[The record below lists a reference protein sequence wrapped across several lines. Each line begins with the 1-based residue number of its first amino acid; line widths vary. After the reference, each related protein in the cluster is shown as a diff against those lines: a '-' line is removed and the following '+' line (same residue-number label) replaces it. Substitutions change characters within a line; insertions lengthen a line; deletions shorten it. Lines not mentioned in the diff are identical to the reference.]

1 MKKDN
6 NKEISS
12 TPSGKLTRP
21 QDYMRINKQQEEKP
35 GVLTPKSLKKLLG
48 VLHLWTK
55 QAFGPTAILV
65 VDLSH
70 QALQLFTTKHI
81 TQNLFLRAIVN
92 DFIKL

>member
-35 GVLTPKSLKKLLG
+35 GVLTPKSLKNFWG
-48 VLHLWTK
+48 YFIYGRNRHLDRQPYW
-55 QAFGPTAILV
+55 
-65 VDLSH
+65 
-70 QALQLFTTKHI
+70 
-81 TQNLFLRAIVN
+81 
-92 DFIKL
+92 